1 MEQHGFI
8 QDMLD
13 VKVLI
18 LFVMAKL
25 SYPVTLQT
33 IYELCYQD
41 DKLSYFDVSVA
52 VPQMVQSG
60 HLQQLPDD
68 TYVIT
73 DKGREHEEITCDA
86 IAYPV
91 MQRALMAVQRYN
103 TRIQRK
109 GLIETKIEQEETGDY
124 LAQLCLRD
132 DAGVLMKL
140 ELAAP
145 TLSQARTLVRAY
157 ENRRTRSISSS
168 CASCSTKR
176 RAAMRSFKAAPEVL
190 SAWMDER
197 KLTAAELSRQTG
209 IDAGI
214 LRKIMTGRETAVST
228 RNLMTLARYFGLS
241 MQELIDAFSGQ

>member
-1 MEQHGFI
+1 MFTNEVTSMEQHGFI

-91 MQRALMAVQRYN
+91 MQRAL
-103 TRIQRK
+103 
-109 GLIETKIEQEETGDY
+109 IETKSEQEETGDY

-157 ENRRTRSISSS
+157 EKQADAVYQQLL
-168 CASCSTKR
+168 CQ
-176 RAAMRSFKAAPEVL
+176 L
-190 SAWMDER
+190 LDE
-197 KLTAAELSRQTG
+197 KE
-209 IDAGI
+209 
-214 LRKIMTGRETAVST
+214 
-228 RNLMTLARYFGLS
+228 
-241 MQELIDAFSGQ
+241 SGHDRP